1 MNIYGCNVYEQTSQL
16 PPPPPPV
23 ACEPYVALEVF
34 LIPFSKDEQAS
45 FVVCG
50 LFPRILSMQN
60 GYVLFHVDYYSICGG
75 TCITLGGVP
84 HVLHLRGASNPINQ
98 VPSIY

>member
-1 MNIYGCNVYEQTSQL
+1 MNKHPSS
-16 PPPPPPV
+16 PPPPPV

-75 TCITLGGVP
+75 TCITLGESLMSYTLGG
-84 HVLHLRGASNPINQ
+84 HQIL
-98 VPSIY
+98 